1 MKFLR
6 DLASNAF
13 TLAIAVVAGGFA
25 AAVIANHQYTK
36 PGPLA
41 APTYVDIPQGA
52 TLPGAVEQLVGAGA
66 VGSATMFRLAA
77 TVTGRENDIK
87 HGSFEI
93 PAGASMSEVLAIIT
107 SSAAAK
113 RRFIAIFRAGTTG
126 GEHLLR
132 ERIAGSGEFE
142 EVARFNGSEE
152 PASGYAEI
160 MESGVGVEYRVVIP
174 EGLTSWQIAAA
185 IGDAEFLEGRI
196 DSPPAEGSLA
206 PNTYEV
212 ARGSSAR
219 ELIGRMSAAQARILE
234 EEWER
239 KPEGGVVSS
248 PEEALVLAS
257 IIEKET
263 GRADERTLVAAVFA
277 NRLNLKMPLQ
287 SDPTVIYGVTDG
299 QGYLGRGLRKS
310 ELESDGPYNT
320 YKNRGLPPTPISNP
334 GRASIRAALNPAES
348 DYLYFVADGTGG
360 HAFARTY
367 EEHRRNV
374 REWRKIEAE
383 RRNGG

>member
-1 MKFLR
+1 MKLLR
-6 DLASNAF
+6 DLASSAF
-13 TLAIAVVAGGFA
+13 TLAIAIVAGICA
-25 AAVIANHQYTK
+25 AAVIGNHQYTR

-41 APTYVDIPQGA
+41 ASAYVDIPQGA
-52 TLPGAVEQLVGAGA
+52 TLPGAVEQLVEAGA
-66 VGSATMFRLAA
+66 IGSASMFRLAA
-77 TVTGRENDIK
+77 TVTQQQNDIK

-93 PAGASMSEVLAIIT
+93 PAGASMSEILAIIT

-113 RRFIAIFRAGTTG
+113 RRFIATYRVGTTG
-126 GEHLLR
+126 GEHFLR
-132 ERIAGSGEFE
+132 ERIAGSDELG
-142 EVARFNGSEE
+142 EVARFKGSEE
-152 PASGYAEI
+152 PASGYTEI

-196 DSPPAEGSLA
+196 DSPPVEGSLA
-206 PNTYEV
+206 PDTYEV
-212 ARGSSAR
+212 ARGSSAQ
-219 ELIGRMSAAQARILE
+219 ELIGRMSAAQAGILE

-248 PEEALVLAS
+248 VEEALVLAS

-263 GRADERTLVAAVFA
+263 GQAGERPLVASVFA
-277 NRLNLKMPLQ
+277 NRLRQGMALQ
-287 SDPTVIYGVTDG
+287 SDPTVIYGVTSG

-367 EEHRRNV
+367 DEHRRNV

-383 RRNGG
+383 LRNGN

>member
-1 MKFLR
+1 MKLLR
-6 DLASNAF
+6 DLASSAF
-13 TLAIAVVAGGFA
+13 TLAIAIVAGICA
-25 AAVIANHQYTK
+25 AAVIGNHQYTR

-41 APTYVDIPQGA
+41 APAYVDIPQGA
-52 TLPGAVEQLVGAGA
+52 TLPGAVEQLVEAGA
-66 VGSATMFRLAA
+66 VGSASMFRLAA
-77 TVTGRENDIK
+77 TVTQQQNDIK

-93 PAGASMSEVLAIIT
+93 PAGASMSEILAIIT

-113 RRFIAIFRAGTTG
+113 RRFVATFRVGATG

-132 ERIAGSGEFE
+132 ERIAGSDKLG
-142 EVARFNGSEE
+142 EVARFKGSDE
-152 PASGYAEI
+152 PASGYAAV
-160 MESGVGVEYRVVIP
+160 MDSGVGVEYRVVIP
-174 EGLTSWQIAAA
+174 EGLTSWQIATA
-185 IGDAEFLEGRI
+185 IGDAEFLEGGI
-196 DSPPAEGSLA
+196 DSTPTEGSLA
-206 PNTYEV
+206 PDTYEV
-212 ARGSSAR
+212 TRGSPAR

-239 KPEGGVVSS
+239 RPEGGIVSS
-248 PEEALVLAS
+248 AEEALVLAS

-263 GRADERTLVAAVFA
+263 GQADERPLVASVFA
-277 NRLNLKMPLQ
+277 NRLKQGMALQ

-320 YKNRGLPPTPISNP
+320 YKNPGLPPTPISNP

-348 DYLYFVADGTGG
+348 DYFYFVADGTGG

-367 EEHRRNV
+367 DEHRRNV

-383 RRNGG
+383 LRSED

>member
-1 MKFLR
+1 MKILR

-13 TLAIAVVAGGFA
+13 TLAIAVVAGVCA
-25 AAVIANHQYTK
+25 AIVIGNHQYTK

-41 APTYVDIPQGA
+41 APAYVDIP
-52 TLPGAVEQLVGAGA
+52 PGAALPDAAQRLINAGA
-66 VGSATMFRLAA
+66 ISSAHMFRLAA
-77 TVTGRENDIK
+77 VITRQENGIK

-93 PAGASMSEVLAIIT
+93 PAEASMSEILAIIT

-113 RRFIAIFRAGTTG
+113 RRFIATFRIGASG

-132 ERIAGSGEFE
+132 ERVAGSDELL
-142 EVARFNGSEE
+142 EVARFMGPNE
-152 PASGYAEI
+152 PAGGYAEI
-160 MESGVGVEYRVVIP
+160 VESGVGVEYRVAIP
-174 EGLTSWQIAAA
+174 EGLTSWQIATA

-196 DSPPAEGSLA
+196 EDMPAEGSLA
-206 PNTYEV
+206 PDTYEV
-212 ARGSSAR
+212 ARGTPAR
-219 ELIGRMSAAQARILE
+219 ELIERMSAAQARILE
-234 EEWER
+234 EEWAR
-239 KPEGGVVSS
+239 KPEGGAVSS

-263 GRADERTLVAAVFA
+263 GQADERPLVASVFA
-277 NRLNLKMPLQ
+277 NRLKQGMSLQ

-299 QGYLGRGLRKS
+299 QGYLGRGLRQS
-310 ELESDGPYNT
+310 ELDSDGPYNT
-320 YKNRGLPPTPISNP
+320 YKNPGLPPTPISNP

-348 DYLYFVADGTGG
+348 DYLFFVADGTGG

-367 EEHRRNV
+367 DEHRRNV

-383 RRNGG
+383 LRNGN

>member
-13 TLAIAVVAGGFA
+13 TLAIAVVAGVCA
-25 AAVIANHQYTK
+25 AIVVGNHQYTK
-36 PGPLA
+36 PGPLT
-41 APTYVDIPQGA
+41 APAYVDIPQGA
-52 TLPGAVEQLVGAGA
+52 TLPGAVQQLIEAGA
-66 VGSATMFRLAA
+66 ISSSSMFRLAA
-77 TVTGRENDIK
+77 AVTGRENDIK

-93 PAGASMSEVLAIIT
+93 PAGASMSEILAIIT
-107 SSAAAK
+107 SSTAAK
-113 RRFIAIFRAGTTG
+113 RRFIATFRVGASG

-132 ERIAGSGEFE
+132 ERIAGSDELGEI
-142 EVARFNGSEE
+142 ARFKGSDE

-160 MESGVGVEYRVVIP
+160 IESGVGVEYRVVIP
-174 EGLTSWQIAAA
+174 EGLTSWQVAAA

-196 DSPPAEGSLA
+196 DDPPAEGSLA
-206 PNTYEV
+206 PDTYEV
-212 ARGSSAR
+212 ARGTSAR
-219 ELIGRMSAAQARILE
+219 ELIGRMSAAQSRILE
-234 EEWER
+234 EEWAR
-239 KPEGGVVSS
+239 QPEGGVVSS

-263 GRADERTLVAAVFA
+263 GQADERPLVASVFA
-277 NRLNLKMPLQ
+277 NRLKRGIRLQ

-310 ELESDGPYNT
+310 ELESEGPYNT
-320 YKNRGLPPTPISNP
+320 YKNPGLPPTPISNP

-367 EEHRRNV
+367 DEHRRNV

-383 RRNGG
+383 LRNGD